1 MNKKPDNVVFNNKT
15 REYDAFKKTY
25 PTSFNSK
32 NFDIIQNSKELSHEA
47 THYLENRIIEIKD
60 EYNKLINEIEHTRLI
75 SSSEY
80 NFTPIIGQ
88 IYYLYENKNKKFL
101 SVIGPEEWKMKF
113 LGKFKMTTN
122 KIWTKID

>member
-1 MNKKPDNVVFNNKT
+1 MNKKPDNVVFNIKT
-15 REYDAFKKTY
+15 GEYDAFKKSY

-32 NFDIIQNSKELSHEA
+32 NFDIVEISKELSHE
-47 THYLENRIIEIKD
+47 TIHYFENRIIEIKK
-60 EYNKLINEIEHTRLI
+60 EYNKLINEIEHTQLI

-80 NFTPIIGQ
+80 NFSPIIGK
-88 IYYLYENKNKKFL
+88 IYYLYENKNRKFL